1 MQKGIINKSERSS
14 LNVGDVC
21 PSMKYINYSI
31 QCWFT
36 WILST
41 PVHVN
46 RKISTFNGCN
56 ISCILVLAW
65 DRLIYKGRDT
75 RMKTLYLCS
84 KNQTIWSV
92 QKELEYRKEIQIIYF
107 QNLAA

>member
-46 RKISTFNGCN
+46 RKISTFNGGN

-65 DRLIYKGRDT
+65 DRLIYKGSNEDS
-75 RMKTLYLCS
+75 L
-84 KNQTIWSV
+84 SV
-92 QKELEYRKEIQIIYF
+92 FEKSD
-107 QNLAA
+107 NLVCAKRA